1 MATLKIYNPIMSEE
15 DKEMYFLMTGADG
28 VSFKD
33 VDNFVASIPQD
44 DERID
49 LRLHCVG
56 GSVSEGWAIVD
67 KLRSTGKTISATIE
81 GACASMASVILLAA
95 SERKAYPHATL
106 LIHHPF
112 IPEYTLADAYNAE
125 DLQKLAD
132 ELKAESDKVLDFY
145 VERTGADRA
154 ALLAKMDA
162 DTPFGMEE
170 AKALGFIDDIVTP
183 ASASARGW
191 SIKQFDMKKD
201 KARKVLADLGEL
213 LGIKSE
219 AAVVEA
225 YELTTKS
232 GEVLT
237 INKEEGDPEVGDSA
251 SPDGEHLMPDGTTI
265 VVVDGVITE
274 IEPAEEV
281 TEEENTEEEVVE
293 PNPAEEALAQA
304 NARIAEL
311 EAALAEAQAQTTEAM
326 AQASS
331 EEDKEII
338 ALVNRAGGIA
348 WLKSVGSTH
357 TPQQRATN
365 VDGDVT
371 KRVSRTQA
379 RLEELKKKQSN

>member
-1 MATLKIYNPIMSEE
+1 
-15 DKEMYFLMTGADG
+15 MYFYMTGADG

-33 VDNFVASIPQD
+33 VDNFIASVPAD

-67 KLRSTGKTISATIE
+67 KLRSTGKVISATIE
-81 GACASMASVILLAA
+81 GDCASMASVILLAA
-95 SERKAYPHATL
+95 SERKAYPHASL
-106 LIHHPF
+106 LIHHPY
-112 IPEYTLADAYNAE
+112 IPEYTLADAYNAN
-125 DLQKLAD
+125 DLQKLAN

-145 VERTGADRA
+145 VERTGADRE

-162 DTPFGMEE
+162 DAPFGMEE
-170 AKALGFIDDIVTP
+170 AKALGFIHDIVTP

-191 SIKQFDMKKD
+191 GAKQFDMRKD

-213 LGIKSE
+213 LGIKAE
-219 AAVVEA
+219 APIVEA
-225 YELTTKS
+225 YELTTES

-237 INKEEGDPEVGDSA
+237 INKEEV
-251 SPDGEHLMPDGTTI
+251 
-265 VVVDGVITE
+265 
-274 IEPAEEV
+274 
-281 TEEENTEEEVVE
+281 EEESTE
-293 PNPAEEALAQA
+293 PNPTEEALAQA

-311 EAALAEAQAQTTEAM
+311 EAALAEAQAQTDEVR
-326 AQASS
+326 AQLAS
-331 EEDKEII
+331 EEDKEIV

-357 TPQQRATN
+357 TPQQRSTT

-379 RLEELKKKQSN
+379 RLEELKKKQTI

>member
-1 MATLKIYNPIMSEE
+1 MATLKIFNPIMREE
-15 DKEMYFLMTGADG
+15 DKVLYFYMTGADG

-33 VDNFVASIPQD
+33 IDNFVSSIPED

-49 LRLHCVG
+49 IRLHCVG

-67 KLRSTGKTISATIE
+67 KLRSTGKKITATIE
-81 GACASMASVILLAA
+81 GDCASMASVILLAA
-95 SERKAYPHATL
+95 SERKAYPHASL

-145 VERTGADRA
+145 VERTGADRE

-162 DTPFGMEE
+162 DAPFGMEE
-170 AKALGFIDDIVTP
+170 AKALGFIHDIVTP

-191 SIKQFDMKKD
+191 GAKQFDMRKD

-213 LGIKSE
+213 LGIKAE
-219 AAVVEA
+219 ATVVEA
-225 YELTTKS
+225 YELTTES

-251 SPDGEHLMPDGTTI
+251 TPDGEHLMPDGTTI

-274 IEPAEEV
+274 IRPAEEV
-281 TEEENTEEEVVE
+281 EEENTEENTEEVAE

-304 NARIAEL
+304 QARIAEL
-311 EAALAEAQAQTTEAM
+311 EQALAEAQAQM
-326 AQASS
+326 AS
-331 EEDKEII
+331 EEDKEIV

-348 WLKSVGSTH
+348 WLKGVSSTH
-357 TPQQRATN
+357 TPQQRSTT

-379 RLEELKKKQSN
+379 RLEELRKKQTI

>member
-1 MATLKIYNPIMSEE
+1 MREE
-15 DKEMYFLMTGADG
+15 DKDIYYLMTGADG
-28 VSFKD
+28 VSFQD
-33 VDNFVASIPQD
+33 VEAFINSIPED
-44 DERID
+44 DDSID
-49 LRLHCVG
+49 IRLHCVG
-56 GSVSEGWAIVD
+56 GSVTEGWAIYD
-67 KLRSTGKTISATIE
+67 KLRSTGKTITATIE

-95 SERKAYPHATL
+95 SKRKAYPHATL

-112 IPEYTLADAYNAE
+112 MQSIDNKCDADKALEIHHY
-125 DLQKLAD
+125 
-132 ELKAESDKVLDFY
+132 LKGESDKMLDLY

-274 IEPAEEV
+274 IKPAEEV

-331 EEDKEII
+331 EEDKEIV

>member
-1 MATLKIYNPIMSEE
+1 MATLKIYNPIMREE
-15 DKEMYFLMTGADG
+15 DKEMYFYMTGADG

-33 VDNFVASIPQD
+33 VDNFIASVPAD

-67 KLRSTGKTISATIE
+67 KLRSTGKVISATIE
-81 GACASMASVILLAA
+81 GDCASMASVILLAA
-95 SERKAYPHATL
+95 SERKAYPHASL
-106 LIHHPF
+106 LIHHPY
-112 IPEYTLADAYNAE
+112 IPEYTLADAYNAN
-125 DLQKLAD
+125 DLQKLAN

-145 VERTGADRA
+145 VERTGADRE

-162 DTPFGMEE
+162 DAPFGMEE
-170 AKALGFIDDIVTP
+170 AKALGFIHDIVTP

-191 SIKQFDMKKD
+191 GAKQFDMRKD

-213 LGIKSE
+213 LGIKAE
-219 AAVVEA
+219 APIVEA
-225 YELTTKS
+225 YELTTES

-265 VVVDGVITE
+265 VVVDGVISE
-274 IEPAEEV
+274 IRPAEEV
-281 TEEENTEEEVVE
+281 EEESTE
-293 PNPAEEALAQA
+293 PNPTEEALAQA

-311 EAALAEAQAQTTEAM
+311 EAALAEAQAQTDEVR
-326 AQASS
+326 AQLAS
-331 EEDKEII
+331 EEDKEIVS
-338 ALVNRAGGIA
+338 LVNRAGGIA

-357 TPQQRATN
+357 TPQQRSTT

-379 RLEELKKKQSN
+379 RLEELKKKQTI

>member
-1 MATLKIYNPIMSEE
+1 MATLKIYNPIMREE
-15 DKEMYFLMTGADG
+15 DKELYFYLTGADG

-33 VDNFVASIPQD
+33 IDNFVSSIPED

-49 LRLHCVG
+49 IRLHCVG

-67 KLRSTGKTISATIE
+67 KLRSTGKKITATIE
-81 GACASMASVILLAA
+81 GDCASMASVILLAA
-95 SERKAYPHATL
+95 SERKAYPHASL

-145 VERTGADRA
+145 VERTGADRE

-162 DTPFGMEE
+162 DAPFGMEE
-170 AKALGFIDDIVTP
+170 AKALGFIHDIVTP

-191 SIKQFDMKKD
+191 GAKQFDMRKD

-213 LGIKSE
+213 LGIKAE
-219 AAVVEA
+219 ATVVEA
-225 YELTTKS
+225 YELTTES

-251 SPDGEHLMPDGTTI
+251 TPDGEHLMPDGTTI

-274 IEPAEEV
+274 IKPAEEEV
-281 TEEENTEEEVVE
+281 VEEVPVE
-293 PNPAEEALAQA
+293 PNPAEEQLAQA

-311 EAALAEAQAQTTEAM
+311 EQALAEAQAQM
-326 AQASS
+326 AS
-331 EEDKEII
+331 EEDKEIV

-348 WLKSVGSTH
+348 WLKGVGSTH
-357 TPQQRATN
+357 TPQQRSTT

-379 RLEELKKKQSN
+379 RLEELRRKQTI

>member
-1 MATLKIYNPIMSEE
+1 MATLKIYNPIMREE
-15 DKEMYFLMTGADG
+15 DKEMYFYMTGADG

-33 VDNFVASIPQD
+33 VDNFIASVPAD

-67 KLRSTGKTISATIE
+67 KLRSTGKVISATIE
-81 GACASMASVILLAA
+81 GDCASMASVILLAA
-95 SERKAYPHATL
+95 SERKAYPHASL
-106 LIHHPF
+106 LIHHPY
-112 IPEYTLADAYNAE
+112 IPEYTLADAYNAN
-125 DLQKLAD
+125 DLQKLAN

-145 VERTGADRA
+145 VERTGADRE

-162 DTPFGMEE
+162 DAPFGMEE
-170 AKALGFIDDIVTP
+170 AKALGFIHDIVTP

-191 SIKQFDMKKD
+191 GAKQFDMRKD

-213 LGIKSE
+213 LGIKAE
-219 AAVVEA
+219 APIVEA
-225 YELTTKS
+225 YELTTES

-265 VVVDGVITE
+265 VVVDGVISE
-274 IEPAEEV
+274 IRPAEEV
-281 TEEENTEEEVVE
+281 EEESTE
-293 PNPAEEALAQA
+293 PNPTEEALAQA

-311 EAALAEAQAQTTEAM
+311 EAALAEAQAQTDEVR
-326 AQASS
+326 AQLAS
-331 EEDKEII
+331 EEDKEIV

-357 TPQQRATN
+357 TPQQRSTT

-379 RLEELKKKQSN
+379 RLEELKKKQTI

>member
-1 MATLKIYNPIMSEE
+1 MATLKIFNPIMREE
-15 DKEMYFLMTGADG
+15 DKELYFYMTGTDG

-33 VDNFVASIPQD
+33 IDNFVSSIPED

-49 LRLHCVG
+49 IRLHCVG

-67 KLRSTGKTISATIE
+67 KLRSTGKKITATIE
-81 GACASMASVILLAA
+81 GDCASMASVILLAA
-95 SERKAYPHATL
+95 SERKAYPHASL

-145 VERTGADRA
+145 VERTGADRE

-162 DTPFGMEE
+162 DAPFGMEE
-170 AKALGFIDDIVTP
+170 AKALGFIHDIITP

-191 SIKQFDMKKD
+191 GAKQFDMRKD

-213 LGIKSE
+213 LGIKAE
-219 AAVVEA
+219 ATVVEA
-225 YELTTKS
+225 YELTTES

-251 SPDGEHLMPDGTTI
+251 TPDGEHLMPDGTTI

-274 IEPAEEV
+274 IKPAEE
-281 TEEENTEEEVVE
+281 EVVEDVPVE
-293 PNPAEEALAQA
+293 PNPAEEQLAQA

-311 EAALAEAQAQTTEAM
+311 EAALAEAQAQMT
-326 AQASS
+326 S
-331 EEDKEII
+331 EEDKEIVS
-338 ALVNRAGGIA
+338 LVNRAGGIA

-357 TPQQRATN
+357 TPQQRSTT

-379 RLEELKKKQSN
+379 RLEELRRKQTI